1 MKRKLVWMLWVAAVL
16 GLVLTGCGQQRTQ
29 ASYIGADAAK
39 AIALDA
45 AGIAEGAAT
54 FASADLENRN
64 GTDYYQV
71 TFTADGK
78 NYAYDIDAVTGV
90 VISGTQN
97 GGTGGGA
104 DASGTET
111 AAVGEGKAK
120 EIALNHA
127 GLTEDQVTFVRSRLD
142 WEDGRQVYDVEFYT
156 SDYKEYDYE
165 IDATTGEVLSYD
177 YDAEATPPQRMPGP
191 RPSLRTGPRKLPWRR
206 SPAPRRKT
214 SMSLRWTGT
223 TDVWSMKGPS
233 ITTAWNMSS
242 ALTGTAA
249 PSAAGRLTAT
259 VKAGE
264 SPYPGIEI
272 YGRNRKNH

>member
-127 GLTEDQVTFVRSRLD
+127 GLTEDQVTFVKLSLD
-142 WEDGRQVYDVEFYT
+142 WEDGRVVYDVEFYT

-177 YDAEATPPQRMPGP
+177 YDAEGY
-191 RPSLRTGPRKLPWRR
+191 
-206 SPAPRRKT
+206 
-214 SMSLRWTGT
+214 
-223 TDVWSMKGPS
+223 
-233 ITTAWNMSS
+233 
-242 ALTGTAA
+242 A
-249 PSAAGRLTAT
+249 PSADAGTQTISADRAKEIALAEVPGATTKDIYEFEVDRDDGRLEYEGT
-259 VKAGE
+259 
-264 SPYPGIEI
+264 I
-272 YGRNRKNH
+272 YYNGVEYEFSIDGYSGAIRSWEVDSHR

>member
-1 MKRKLVWMLWVAAVL
+1 MRRKLVWMLWVAAAL

-71 TFTADGK
+71 TFTADGQ

-111 AAVGEGKAK
+111 AVVGEG
-120 EIALNHA
+120 EGQGDCPEPRRPDRGSGHLCP
-127 GLTEDQVTFVRSRLD
+127 ERLD

-177 YDAEATPPQRMPGP
+177 MTQRATPPQRMPGP
-191 RPSLRTGPRKLPWRR
+191 RPSPRTGPRKLPWRR
-206 SPAPRRKT
+206 CPGA
-214 SMSLRWTGT
+214 T
-223 TDVWSMKGPS
+223 TKDIYEFEVDRDD
-233 ITTAWNMSS
+233 
-242 ALTGTAA
+242 
-249 PSAAGRLTAT
+249 GRLEYEGT
-259 VKAGE
+259 
-264 SPYPGIEI
+264 I
-272 YGRNRKNH
+272 YYNGVEYEFSIDGYSGAIRSWEVDSHR

>member
-1 MKRKLVWMLWVAAVL
+1 MRRKLVWMLLVAAAL

-71 TFTADGK
+71 TFTADGQ

-104 DASGTET
+104 GCVRHRNRSGGG
-111 AAVGEGKAK
+111 GEGQGDCP
-120 EIALNHA
+120 E
-127 GLTEDQVTFVRSRLD
+127 
-142 WEDGRQVYDVEFYT
+142 
-156 SDYKEYDYE
+156 
-165 IDATTGEVLSYD
+165 
-177 YDAEATPPQRMPGP
+177 
-191 RPSLRTGPRKLPWRR
+191 
-206 SPAPRRKT
+206 PRRPDRG
-214 SMSLRWTGT
+214 SGHLCPEPPGLGGRPPGLRRG
-223 TDVWSMKGPS
+223 V
-233 ITTAWNMSS
+233 
-242 ALTGTAA
+242 LHQ
-249 PSAAGRLTAT
+249 RLQR
-259 VKAGE
+259 V
-264 SPYPGIEI
+264 
-272 YGRNRKNH
+272 

>member
-177 YDAEATPPQRMPGP
+177 YDAEGYAPSAEPGP
-191 RPSLRTGPRKLPWRR
+191 KTISADRARKPWRR
-206 SPAPRRKT
+206 SPAHRRKT
-214 SMSLRWTGT
+214 SMSLKVDLGRRTF
-223 TDVWSMKGPS
+223 WSMKGPS

-259 VKAGE
+259 VKPGE
-264 SPYPGIEI
+264 SPYPE
-272 YGRNRKNH
+272 

>member
-127 GLTEDQVTFVRSRLD
+127 GLTEDPGHLCPEPPGLGGRPARSTT
-142 WEDGRQVYDVEFYT
+142 WSST
-156 SDYKEYDYE
+156 P
-165 IDATTGEVLSYD
+165 ATTKSMTTRLTPPRERCSLTTMTQR
-177 YDAEATPPQRMPGP
+177 ATPPQRMPGP
-191 RPSLRTGPRKLPWRR
+191 DISADRARKLPWRR
-206 SPAPRRKT
+206 SRRHDERH
-214 SMSLRWTGT
+214 L
-223 TDVWSMKGPS
+223 
-233 ITTAWNMSS
+233 
-242 ALTGTAA
+242 
-249 PSAAGRLTAT
+249 
-259 VKAGE
+259 
-264 SPYPGIEI
+264 
-272 YGRNRKNH
+272 